1 MKNDFSRRFYSR
13 VVVNMLYSTMIACLV
28 EVFLITNI
36 DLVVNYLEEDGS
48 YPAAVRIFRLGT
60 ATTVLYVVIGIGIFA
75 LSFLLL
81 QRRSMR
87 YIGKIA
93 AAIQN
98 ISEGDLNTQIEIQGD
113 DEFAAMAANLSRMEE
128 DIRELMDK
136 ERESE
141 RTKNEL
147 ITNVAHDLRTPLT
160 SIIGYLE
167 LLSKGGPQP
176 PEVQQKYIDI
186 AYTKAK
192 RLEKLIEEL
201 FGFTKM
207 SCGKVSMNVGKVD
220 IVKLLGQLLEEFY
233 PSFADHHLTY
243 QLTSNVPA
251 LPIKADGNLLARLFD
266 NLIGNAIKY
275 GAQGKKVLV
284 KIL

>member
-1 MKNDFSRRFYSR
+1 
-13 VVVNMLYSTMIACLV
+13 MLYSTMIACLV

-113 DEFAAMAANLSRMEE
+113 DEFAAMAANLSGWRR
-128 DIRELMDK
+128 I
-136 ERESE
+136 SG
-141 RTKNEL
+141 
-147 ITNVAHDLRTPLT
+147 
-160 SIIGYLE
+160 S
-167 LLSKGGPQP
+167 
-176 PEVQQKYIDI
+176 
-186 AYTKAK
+186 
-192 RLEKLIEEL
+192 
-201 FGFTKM
+201 
-207 SCGKVSMNVGKVD
+207 
-220 IVKLLGQLLEEFY
+220 
-233 PSFADHHLTY
+233 
-243 QLTSNVPA
+243 
-251 LPIKADGNLLARLFD
+251 
-266 NLIGNAIKY
+266 
-275 GAQGKKVLV
+275 
-284 KIL
+284 